1 MLSQDENKK
10 VPEEEFA
17 GFGGY
22 TTRHRYEQSREK
34 KKRRRWRIAYVALV
48 VVLLIPAVFG
58 VISLVRGDFF
68 PKEKS
73 PEQNG
78 TIRVPT
84 GNQLNQTPKE
94 PDQMIEEMG
103 VSLAVVELERQ
114 DGTLSYASGF
124 VISDDGFLLSSLLP
138 VQEEWKQIR
147 VHVEGISYTAT
158 VQGAKTELGFSV
170 LKLSDALGL
179 IPVTVGN
186 FSFVKRG
193 EELFCI
199 GGVYGK
205 EFLGTALSGMVSSIG
220 PSVRVGEG
228 ESAHTVSL
236 AYLDVSPNA
245 SVFGAPV
252 TDAAG
257 NTVGICVDLGPSAY
271 GEYLTVLPI
280 NTIYTLVNEMLMQ

>member
-1 MLSQDENKK
+1 MLSQEENKK

-17 GFGGY
+17 SFGGY

-34 KKRRRWRIAYVALV
+34 KGRLWWRIAYLALV
-48 VVLLIPAVFG
+48 LILLIPAVFG
-58 VISLVRGDFF
+58 VIALVRGDFF
-68 PKEKS
+68 PQEES

-84 GNQLNQTPKE
+84 GSQMNQTAKE
-94 PDQMIEEMG
+94 PDKMIEELG
-103 VSLAVVELERQ
+103 VSLAVVELERH
-114 DGTLSYASGF
+114 DGSFSYASGF
-124 VISDDGFLLSSLLP
+124 VISDDGFVLSSLLP
-138 VQEEWKQIR
+138 VQENWKQIR

-170 LKLSDALGL
+170 LRLSDALGL

-193 EELFCI
+193 EELYCI

-220 PSVRVGEG
+220 PSLKVGEG
-228 ESAHTVSL
+228 EGAHTVSM
-236 AYLDVSPNA
+236 AYLDIAPNP

-252 TDAAG
+252 VDAAG

-271 GEYLTVLPI
+271 GNYLTVLPI
-280 NTIYTLVNEMLMQ
+280 NTIYTLVNEMLV